1 MRTDNVKLLFE
12 HQRVSVEKH
21 REMYSGGVQ
30 YPDPGVAA
38 AKVLAN
44 VPGIA
49 VQGRCLSHVQLKVRD
64 HRISRRV
71 PRVRGVDL
79 QQVET
84 APVAAPAVL
93 SVTRAALKLQN

>member
-30 YPDPGVAA
+30 YPDPGVA

-79 QQVET
+79 QVET
-84 APVAAPAVL
+84 APVAAPVL
-93 SVTRAALKLQN
+93 SVTRALKLQN